1 MYRIKPHVTHGGLPL
16 YVGEMNEPLNFLQL
30 TQTGVITPKPVM
42 HDGAKRIAL
51 YFANTPALNQM
62 VRNIPGARWSR
73 TLQAWHIADVDTH
86 RNMCNLL
93 PTNAHMNA
101 VKNNRQISA
110 QTQDLL
116 NKYTNWM
123 EVKRYS
129 KSTIESYTNALL
141 VFFSYFNSKDVEQI
155 TNQDIMDFNTHYVL
169 KRNLSATYQ
178 SQFINAL
185 KLFYQTVKNHKL
197 EIEKLIRPQLGS
209 KLPKVISEEEV
220 AAIINACKNLKHKAM
235 LSLIYSAGLRR
246 GEVLSLLKT
255 DIDSKRMMITIRNA
269 KGMKDRNVPL
279 SPVVLNML
287 RNYYIAFK
295 PEKYLFEGQFG
306 GLYSARSLDSVLKK
320 AATIGGIK
328 KNVNLHMLRHS
339 YATHLLEA
347 GTNLRHIQ
355 ELLGHK
361 SPKTTQIY
369 THVSKEQLGKIT
381 SPLDKLKLN
390 E

>member
-1 MYRIKPHVTHGGLPL
+1 MSNTVTQLAQLITNKTITAKLVTHDNQP
-16 YVGEMNEPLNFLQL
+16 
-30 TQTGVITPKPVM
+30 
-42 HDGAKRIAL
+42 RIAL
-51 YFANTPALNQM
+51 YFANTATLNQL
-62 VRNIPGARWSR
+62 VRAMPGARWSR
-73 TLQAWHIADVDTH
+73 TLKAWHIADVEMH
-86 RNMCNLL
+86 RNACKL
-93 PTNAHMNA
+93 PPSNSNTNAI
-101 VKNNRQISA
+101 KNNLKISTK
-110 QTQDLL
+110 TQELL

-129 KSTIESYTNALL
+129 KSTIESYTKALL
-141 VFFSYFNSKDVEQI
+141 VFFSYHHLKNVDQI
-155 TNQDIMDFNTHYVL
+155 TNQDVMDFNTHYIL
-169 KRNLSATYQ
+169 KKDLSATYQ

-185 KLFYQTVKNHKL
+185 KLFYQTVKNHKI
-197 EIEKLIRPQLGS
+197 EIDKLIRPQQGH

-220 AAIINACKNLKHKAM
+220 AAIINACPNLKHKTM

-246 GEVLSLLKT
+246 GELLRLKKT
-255 DIDSKRMMITIRNA
+255 DIDSKRMMINIKNG

-287 RNYYIAFK
+287 RKYYIEFK
-295 PEKYLFEGQFG
+295 PEKYLFEGQYG
-306 GLYSARSLDSVLKK
+306 GQYSARSLDNVLK
-320 AATIGGIK
+320 AATKIAGIK

-361 SPKTTQIY
+361 SPNTTQIY
-369 THVSKEQLGKIT
+369 THVSNEQLGKII

-390 E
+390 K

>member
-1 MYRIKPHVTHGGLPL
+1 MSNNIA
-16 YVGEMNEPLNFLQL
+16 QL
-30 TQTGVITPKPVM
+30 SELIANNTIMAKLVV
-42 HDGAKRIAL
+42 HDNQYRIAL
-51 YFANTPALNQM
+51 YFANTATLNQL
-62 VRNIPGARWSR
+62 VRAIQGARWSR
-73 TLQAWHIADVDTH
+73 TLKAWHITDNEIYRSA
-86 RNMCNLL
+86 CNIQ
-93 PTNAHMNA
+93 PSNANTNAI
-101 VKNNRQISA
+101 KNNREISA
-110 QTQDLL
+110 QTQELL

-141 VFFSYFNSKDVEQI
+141 VFFSYHNQKNVEQI
-155 TNQDIMDFNTHYVL
+155 NNQDVMDFNTHYIL
-169 KRNLSATYQ
+169 KKNLSATYQ

-185 KLFYQTVKNHKL
+185 KLFYQTVKNHKID
-197 EIEKLIRPQLGS
+197 IEKLIRPQQGH

-220 AAIINACKNLKHKAM
+220 AAIINACKNLKHKTM

-246 GEVLSLLKT
+246 GELLSLLKT
-255 DIDSKRMMITIRNA
+255 DIDSKRMIITIRNA

-279 SPVVLNML
+279 SPVILNML
-287 RNYYIAFK
+287 RKYYTEFK
-295 PEKYLFEGQFG
+295 PVKNLFEGQFG
-306 GLYSARSLDSVLKK
+306 GPYNARSLDKILKT
-320 AATIGGIK
+320 AANVAGIK
-328 KNVNLHMLRHS
+328 KNITLHMLRHS

-347 GTNLRHIQ
+347 GTNLRYIQ

-369 THVSKEQLGKIT
+369 THVSNEQLGKIIQTLRSALET

>member
-1 MYRIKPHVTHGGLPL
+1 MSNPSSAISDFIANKTIIAKLVTHD
-16 YVGEMNEPLNFLQL
+16 NQ
-30 TQTGVITPKPVM
+30 Q
-42 HDGAKRIAL
+42 RIAL
-51 YFANTPALNQM
+51 YFENTAALNQL

-73 TLQAWHIADVDTH
+73 TLKAWHVADVEIH
-86 RNMCNLL
+86 RKMCNLL
-93 PTNAHMNA
+93 SVDRNTNAI
-101 VKNNRQISA
+101 KNNRQINTE
-110 QTQDLL
+110 TQNLL

-141 VFFSYFNSKDVEQI
+141 VFFSYHHLKNVDQI
-155 TNQDIMDFNTHYVL
+155 TNQDVMDFNSQYIL
-169 KRNLSATYQ
+169 KKNLSATYQ
-178 SQFINAL
+178 SQFVNAL

-197 EIEKLIRPQLGS
+197 EVDKLIRPQQGH

-220 AAIINACKNLKHKAM
+220 AAIINACQNLKHKTM

-246 GEVLSLLKT
+246 GELLNLLKT
-255 DIDSKRMMITIRNA
+255 DIDSKRMTITIRNA
-269 KGMKDRNVPL
+269 KGIKDRNVPL
-279 SPVVLNML
+279 SPVVLTML

-295 PEKYLFEGQFG
+295 PERYLFEGQFG
-306 GLYSARSLDSVLKK
+306 GPYSTRSLDKVLKN
-320 AATIGGIK
+320 AAHVAGIK
-328 KNVNLHMLRHS
+328 KNINLHMLRHS

-369 THVSKEQLGKIT
+369 THVSTEQLGKII

>member
-1 MYRIKPHVTHGGLPL
+1 MSNIIA
-16 YVGEMNEPLNFLQL
+16 QL
-30 TQTGVITPKPVM
+30 TELIANKTIMAKLVV
-42 HDGAKRIAL
+42 HDNQHRIAL
-51 YFANTPALNQM
+51 YFANTAILNQL
-62 VRNIPGARWSR
+62 VRAIPGARWSR
-73 TLQAWHIADVDTH
+73 TLKAWHIIDNELYRSA
-86 RNMCNLL
+86 CNILTNNAH
-93 PTNAHMNA
+93 TNAI
-101 VKNNRQISA
+101 KNNRDISA
-110 QTQDLL
+110 QTQELL

-141 VFFSYFNSKDVEQI
+141 VFFSYHNQKNVEQI
-155 TNQDIMDFNTHYVL
+155 NNQDVMDFNTHYVL
-169 KRNLSATYQ
+169 KKNLSATYQ

-185 KLFYQTVKNHKL
+185 KLFYQTVKNHKID
-197 EIEKLIRPQLGS
+197 IEKLIRPQHGH

-220 AAIINACKNLKHKAM
+220 AAIINACQNLKHKTM

-246 GEVLSLLKT
+246 GELLSLLKT
-255 DIDSKRMMITIRNA
+255 DIDSKRMIITIRNA

-279 SPVVLNML
+279 SPVVLTML
-287 RNYYIAFK
+287 RNYYVEFK
-295 PEKYLFEGQFG
+295 PEKYLFEGQYG
-306 GLYSARSLDSVLKK
+306 GQYGKRSLELVLKK
-320 AATIGGIK
+320 AVELAQIK

-361 SPKTTQIY
+361 SPTTTQIY
-369 THVSKEQLGKIT
+369 THVSTEQLGKIIQTLRSALET

-390 E
+390 

>member
-1 MYRIKPHVTHGGLPL
+1 MQGYQKQIHYFVEQKTIV
-16 YVGEMNEPLNFLQL
+16 VQL
-30 TQTGVITPKPVM
+30 VE
-42 HDGAKRIAL
+42 HHSEARIAL
-51 YFANTPALNQM
+51 YFKNTAELNTL
-62 VRNIPGARWSR
+62 VRAIPGARWSR
-73 TLQAWHIADVDTH
+73 TLKAWHIADVETH
-86 RNMCNLL
+86 RVMCKVLSIDRN
-93 PTNAHMNA
+93 TNAI
-101 VKNNRQISA
+101 KNNRKIN
-110 QTQDLL
+110 TETRELL

-141 VFFSYFNSKDVEQI
+141 VFFSYYHTKHADEI
-155 TNQDIMDFNTHYVL
+155 TNQDVMDFNTHYIL
-169 KRNLSATYQ
+169 KKNLSATYQ

-185 KLFYQTVKNHKL
+185 KLFYQTVKDHKL
-197 EIEKLIRPQLGS
+197 AIDQLIRPQQGH

-220 AAIINACKNLKHKAM
+220 AAIINACHNLKHKTM

-246 GEVLSLLKT
+246 GELLNLLKT
-255 DIDSKRMMITIRNA
+255 DIDSKRMMITLRNA

-287 RNYYIAFK
+287 RNYYKAYK
-295 PEKYLFEGQFG
+295 PEKYLFEGQYG
-306 GLYSARSLDSVLKK
+306 GQYSARSLDSVLKT
-320 AATIGGIK
+320 ATKVAGIK
-328 KNVNLHMLRHS
+328 KNINLHMLRHS

-369 THVSKEQLGKIT
+369 THVSTEQLGKIT

-390 E
+390 G

>member
-1 MYRIKPHVTHGGLPL
+1 MNDPNLQLQRFVTNKTITAKLVTHDS
-16 YVGEMNEPLNFLQL
+16 Q
-30 TQTGVITPKPVM
+30 Q
-42 HDGAKRIAL
+42 RIAL
-51 YFANTPALNQM
+51 YFENNAAINQL
-62 VRNIPGARWSR
+62 VRTIPGARWSR
-73 TLQAWHIADVDTH
+73 TLKAWHVADVEIH
-86 RNMCNLL
+86 RKICNLL
-93 PTNAHMNA
+93 SVDRNTNAI
-101 VKNNRQISA
+101 KNNRQISTE
-110 QTQDLL
+110 TQDLL

-141 VFFSYFNSKDVEQI
+141 VFFSYHHTKNADQI
-155 TNQDIMDFNTHYVL
+155 TNQDVMDFNTHYVL
-169 KRNLSATYQ
+169 KKNLSATYQ

-197 EIEKLIRPQLGS
+197 EVEKLIRPQQGN

-220 AAIINACKNLKHKAM
+220 AAIINACQNLKHKTM

-246 GEVLSLLKT
+246 GELLNLLKT
-255 DIDSKRMMITIRNA
+255 DIDSKRMTITIRNA
-269 KGMKDRNVPL
+269 KGMKDRNLPL

-295 PEKYLFEGQFG
+295 PERYLFEGQFG
-306 GLYSARSLDSVLKK
+306 GPYSTRSLDNVLKN
-320 AATIGGIK
+320 AAHVAGIK
-328 KNVNLHMLRHS
+328 KNINLHMLRHS

-369 THVSKEQLGKIT
+369 THVSTEQLGKIVQTLRSASAT

>member
-1 MYRIKPHVTHGGLPL
+1 LVK
-16 YVGEMNEPLNFLQL
+16 
-30 TQTGVITPKPVM
+30 
-42 HDGAKRIAL
+42 HDNQERIAL
-51 YFANTPALNQM
+51 HFPNTIAINQL
-62 VRNIPGARWSR
+62 VRSITGARWSR
-73 TLQAWHIADVDTH
+73 TLKAWHIAANDTH
-86 RNMCNLL
+86 RKMCLL
-93 PTNAHMNA
+93 PSNDSNSNAI
-101 VKNNRQISA
+101 NNNQQISEP
-110 QTQDLL
+110 TKELL
-116 NKYTNWM
+116 SKYTNWM

-129 KSTIESYTNALL
+129 PNTIESYTNALL
-141 VFFSYFNSKDVEQI
+141 VFFSYHHKKEVTQI
-155 TNQDIMDFNTHYVL
+155 TNQDVMEFNTQYIL
-169 KRNLSATYQ
+169 KKKLSATYQ

-185 KLFYQTVKNHKL
+185 KLFYQTVKIHKL
-197 EIEKLIRPQLGS
+197 EIDKLIRPQQGL

-220 AAIINACKNLKHKAM
+220 AALINACKNLKHKTM

-246 GEVLSLLKT
+246 SELINLLKT

-279 SPVVLNML
+279 SPVVLTML

-306 GLYSARSLDSVLKK
+306 GQYSTRSLDNVLKN
-320 AATIGGIK
+320 AAHVAGIK
-328 KNVNLHMLRHS
+328 KNINLHMLRHS

-361 SPKTTQIY
+361 SPKTTQLY
-369 THVSKEQLGKIT
+369 THVSTEQLGKIA

-390 E
+390 

>member
-1 MYRIKPHVTHGGLPL
+1 
-16 YVGEMNEPLNFLQL
+16 MNTSNSELNHFIANK
-30 TQTGVITPKPVM
+30 TITASLVL
-42 HDGAKRIAL
+42 HDNQQRIAL
-51 YFANTPALNQM
+51 YFSNTDKLNQL
-62 VRNIPGARWSR
+62 VRAIPGARWSR
-73 TLQAWHIADVDTH
+73 TLKAWHIADVEIH
-86 RNMCNLL
+86 RKMCNLL
-93 PTNAHMNA
+93 IVDRNTNAI
-101 VKNNRQISA
+101 KNNRQISTE
-110 QTQDLL
+110 TQYLL
-116 NKYTNWM
+116 NKFTNWM

-141 VFFSYFNSKDVEQI
+141 VFFSYHHTKNADQI
-155 TNQDIMDFNTHYVL
+155 TNQDVMDFNTQYIL
-169 KRNLSATYQ
+169 RKNLSATYQ

-185 KLFYQTVKNHKL
+185 KLFYQILKNHKL
-197 EIEKLIRPQLGS
+197 EVEKLIRPQQGH

-220 AAIINACKNLKHKAM
+220 AAIINACQNLKHKTM

-246 GEVLSLLKT
+246 SELLNLLKT

-279 SPVVLNML
+279 SPVVLTML
-287 RNYYIAFK
+287 RNYYVEFK
-295 PEKYLFEGQFG
+295 PEEYLFEGQYG
-306 GLYSARSLDSVLKK
+306 GAYSPSSLEKTLKT
-320 AATIGGIK
+320 AVALAGIK
-328 KNVNLHMLRHS
+328 KNINLHMLRHS

-369 THVSKEQLGKIT
+369 THVSTEQLGKIT

-390 E
+390 

>member
-1 MYRIKPHVTHGGLPL
+1 MSNTVTQLAQLIANKTITVKLVTHD
-16 YVGEMNEPLNFLQL
+16 NQ
-30 TQTGVITPKPVM
+30 Q
-42 HDGAKRIAL
+42 RIAL
-51 YFANTPALNQM
+51 YFANTATLNQL
-62 VRNIPGARWSR
+62 VRAIPGSRWSK
-73 TLQAWHIADVDTH
+73 TLKAWHITDNETH
-86 RNMCNLL
+86 RNACNLT
-93 PTNAHMNA
+93 PVNAHTNAI
-101 VKNNRQISA
+101 KNNLKIST
-110 QTQDLL
+110 QTQELL

-141 VFFSYFNSKDVEQI
+141 VFFSYHHLKNVDQI
-155 TNQDIMDFNTHYVL
+155 TNQDVMDFNSQYIL
-169 KRNLSATYQ
+169 KKNLSATYQ

-197 EIEKLIRPQLGS
+197 AIDQLIRPQQGH

-220 AAIINACKNLKHKAM
+220 AAIINACQNLKHKTM

-246 GEVLSLLKT
+246 GELLNLLKT
-255 DIDSKRMMITIRNA
+255 DIDSKRMIITIRNA

-287 RNYYIAFK
+287 RNYYIEFK
-295 PEKYLFEGQFG
+295 PEKYLFEGQYG
-306 GLYSARSLDSVLKK
+306 GQYSARSLDSVLKT
-320 AATIGGIK
+320 ATKVAGIK
-328 KNVNLHMLRHS
+328 KNINLHMLRHS

-369 THVSKEQLGKIT
+369 THVSIEQLGKII

>member
-1 MYRIKPHVTHGGLPL
+1 MSNNIA
-16 YVGEMNEPLNFLQL
+16 QL
-30 TQTGVITPKPVM
+30 SELIANNTIMAKLVV
-42 HDGAKRIAL
+42 HDNQYRIAL
-51 YFANTPALNQM
+51 YFANTATLNQL
-62 VRNIPGARWSR
+62 VRAIQGARWSR
-73 TLQAWHIADVDTH
+73 TLKAWHITDNEIYRSA
-86 RNMCNLL
+86 CNIQ
-93 PTNAHMNA
+93 PSNANTNAI
-101 VKNNRQISA
+101 KNNREISA
-110 QTQDLL
+110 QTQELL

-141 VFFSYFNSKDVEQI
+141 VFFSYHNQKNVEQI
-155 TNQDIMDFNTHYVL
+155 NNQDVMDFNTHYIL
-169 KRNLSATYQ
+169 KKNLSATYQ

-185 KLFYQTVKNHKL
+185 KLFYQTVKNHKID
-197 EIEKLIRPQLGS
+197 IEKLIRPQQGH

-220 AAIINACKNLKHKAM
+220 AAIINACKNLKHKTM

-246 GEVLSLLKT
+246 GELLSLLKT
-255 DIDSKRMMITIRNA
+255 DIDSKRMIITIRNA

-279 SPVVLNML
+279 SPVILNML
-287 RNYYIAFK
+287 RKYYTEFK
-295 PEKYLFEGQFG
+295 PVKNLFEGQFG
-306 GLYSARSLDSVLKK
+306 GPYNARSLDKILKT
-320 AATIGGIK
+320 AAHVAGIK
-328 KNVNLHMLRHS
+328 KNITLHMLRHS

-347 GTNLRHIQ
+347 GTNLRYIQ

-369 THVSKEQLGKIT
+369 THVSNEQLGKIIQTLRSALET

>member
-1 MYRIKPHVTHGGLPL
+1 MSNTIA
-16 YVGEMNEPLNFLQL
+16 QL
-30 TQTGVITPKPVM
+30 TELIANKTIMAKLVV
-42 HDGAKRIAL
+42 HDNQHRIAL
-51 YFANTPALNQM
+51 YFANTATLNQL
-62 VRNIPGARWSR
+62 VRAIQGARWSR
-73 TLQAWHIADVDTH
+73 TLKAWHITDNEIYRSA
-86 RNMCNLL
+86 CNIQ
-93 PTNAHMNA
+93 PINAHTNAI
-101 VKNNRQISA
+101 KNNREISA
-110 QTQDLL
+110 QTQELL

-141 VFFSYFNSKDVEQI
+141 VFFSYHNQKNVEQI
-155 TNQDIMDFNTHYVL
+155 NNQDVMDFNTHYIL
-169 KRNLSATYQ
+169 KKNLSATYQ

-185 KLFYQTVKNHKL
+185 KLFYQTVKNHKID
-197 EIEKLIRPQLGS
+197 IEKLIRPQQGH

-220 AAIINACKNLKHKAM
+220 AAIINACKNLKHKTM

-246 GEVLSLLKT
+246 GELLSLLKT
-255 DIDSKRMMITIRNA
+255 DIDSKRMIITIRNA

-279 SPVVLNML
+279 SPVILNML
-287 RNYYIAFK
+287 RKYYTEFK
-295 PEKYLFEGQFG
+295 PVKNLFEGQFG
-306 GLYSARSLDSVLKK
+306 GPYNARSLDKILKT
-320 AATIGGIK
+320 AAHVAGIK
-328 KNVNLHMLRHS
+328 KNITLHMLRHS

-347 GTNLRHIQ
+347 GTNLRYIQ

-369 THVSKEQLGKIT
+369 THVSNEQLGKIT

>member
-1 MYRIKPHVTHGGLPL
+1 MNDPNLQLQHFVTNKTITAKLVTHDS
-16 YVGEMNEPLNFLQL
+16 QL
-30 TQTGVITPKPVM
+30 
-42 HDGAKRIAL
+42 RIAL
-51 YFANTPALNQM
+51 YFENNAAINQL
-62 VRNIPGARWSR
+62 VRTIPGARWSR
-73 TLQAWHIADVDTH
+73 TLKAWHVADVEIH
-86 RNMCNLL
+86 RKMCNLL
-93 PTNAHMNA
+93 SVDRNTNAI
-101 VKNNRQISA
+101 KNNRQISTE
-110 QTQDLL
+110 TQDLL

-141 VFFSYFNSKDVEQI
+141 VFFSYHHTKNADQI
-155 TNQDIMDFNTHYVL
+155 TNQDVMDFNTHYVL
-169 KRNLSATYQ
+169 KKNLSATYQ

-197 EIEKLIRPQLGS
+197 EVEKLIRPQQGN

-220 AAIINACKNLKHKAM
+220 AAIINACQNLKHKTM

-246 GEVLSLLKT
+246 GELLNLLKT

-295 PEKYLFEGQFG
+295 PERYLFEGQFG
-306 GLYSARSLDSVLKK
+306 GPYSTRSLDNVLKN
-320 AATIGGIK
+320 AAHVAGIK
-328 KNVNLHMLRHS
+328 KNINLHMLRHS

-369 THVSKEQLGKIT
+369 THVSTEQLGKIVQTLRSASAT

>member
-1 MYRIKPHVTHGGLPL
+1 MSNP
-16 YVGEMNEPLNFLQL
+16 NSQL
-30 TQTGVITPKPVM
+30 AQHIANKTITPKLVE
-42 HDGAKRIAL
+42 HDNQKRIAL
-51 YFANTPALNQM
+51 YFANTSTLNQL
-62 VRNIPGARWSR
+62 VRAIPGARWSR
-73 TLQAWHIADVDTH
+73 TLKAWHIADVEIH
-86 RNMCNLL
+86 RKICNLL
-93 PTNAHMNA
+93 SIDRNTNAI
-101 VKNNRQISA
+101 KNNRQISIE
-110 QTQDLL
+110 TQDLL

-141 VFFSYFNSKDVEQI
+141 VFFSYLHTKDADQI
-155 TNQDIMDFNTHYVL
+155 NNQDVMDFNTNYIL
-169 KRNLSATYQ
+169 KKNLSATYQ

-185 KLFYQTVKNHKL
+185 KLFYQTVRNHKL
-197 EIEKLIRPQLGS
+197 AIDQLIRPKQGH

-220 AAIINACKNLKHKAM
+220 AAIINACQNLKHKTM

-246 GEVLSLLKT
+246 SELLNLLKT

-279 SPVVLNML
+279 SPVVLTML
-287 RNYYIAFK
+287 RNYYVEFK

-306 GLYSARSLDSVLKK
+306 GPYSTRSLDNVLKN
-320 AATIGGIK
+320 ASHVAGIK
-328 KNVNLHMLRHS
+328 KNINLHMLRHS

-369 THVSKEQLGKIT
+369 THVSTEQLGKIA

-390 E
+390 K